1 MIISIIISAVLS
13 AFVVFLLGTI
23 EPGKDG
29 KPVPFRKKVEVYLVL
44 LFLALCGIAYVY
56 LWLFHEGLLWTD

>member
-1 MIISIIISAVLS
+1 MIMSIIIPAVLS

-29 KPVPFRKKVEVYLVL
+29 TPVPLRKKVEVYAVM
-44 LFLALCGIAYVY
+44 LFVGMLGVAYVY
-56 LWLFHEGLLWTD
+56 LRLFSDGLL

>member
-1 MIISIIISAVLS
+1 MIMSIIIPAVVS
-13 AFVVFLLGTI
+13 AFIVVMLGQL

-29 KPVPFRKKVEVYLVL
+29 KPVPLRKKVEVYLIF

-56 LWLFHEGLLWTD
+56 LKLFSDGLL

>member
-1 MIISIIISAVLS
+1 MIMSIIIPAVLS

-23 EPGKDG
+23 KPGKDG
-29 KPVPFRKKVEVYLVL
+29 KPVPLRKKVEVYLIL

-56 LWLFHEGLLWTD
+56 LKLFSDGLL

>member
-1 MIISIIISAVLS
+1 MIMSIIIPAVLS

-29 KPVPFRKKVEVYLVL
+29 KPVPFKKKVEVWSVL
-44 LFLALCGIAYVY
+44 LFVALLGVAYVY
-56 LWLFHEGLLWTD
+56 LRLFSEGLL

>member
-1 MIISIIISAVLS
+1 MSIIIPAVLA

-29 KPVPFRKKVEVYLVL
+29 KPVPFKKKVEVWSVL
-44 LFLALCGIAYVY
+44 LFVALLGVAYVY
-56 LWLFHEGLLWTD
+56 LRLFSDGLL

>member
-1 MIISIIISAVLS
+1 MIMSIIIPAVLS

-29 KPVPFRKKVEVYLVL
+29 KPVTFRKKVEVYAVL
-44 LFLALCGIAYVY
+44 LFVGMLGVAYVY
-56 LWLFHEGLLWTD
+56 LRLFSDGLL